1 MKLNLIFENSNDSI
15 EFDVVHNSD
24 ILEHLISVSNSNS
37 CNSFSDDGNISSS
50 VDRYLNELHNAVTLT
65 NSVMPRLCNQKFAEH
80 TDLLEYLDQKF
91 LNRQHEQWVL
101 SQQNIVD
108 IDRLR
113 FSQDKTISAIGW
125 RLHDLYPDQIRQIR
139 LAEAMQKL
147 GFIFPYEEVNMTVHR
162 LEHFF
167 AKDIE
172 FKAQSKWQVFDNPFQ
187 DTMISNND
195 VVNFSFGYTYVG
207 RQFYNKWQYF
217 DTDLDCVDHYNYETL
232 EYAFQINL
240 DRPQTI
246 PYSKE
251 FIHWQQR
258 KGIKAITTQI
268 PIANIIDLE
277 KNLKYYRTM
286 LYKNSKA
293 NNRATLLLH

>member
-1 MKLNLIFENSNDSI
+1 MKLNLIFENSNDTI
-15 EFDVVHNSD
+15 EFDVVYNSD
-24 ILEHLISVSNSNS
+24 ILEHVVAKSNAND
-37 CNSFSDDGNISSS
+37 CNSYSDDGNISSS
-50 VDRYLNELHNAVTLT
+50 VNRYLNELHSSVTLT
-65 NSVMPRLCNQKFAEH
+65 NTVMPLLCDQKFAEH

-101 SQQNIVD
+101 SQQTIID
-108 IDRLR
+108 IDKLR
-113 FSQDKTISAIGW
+113 FSQDKTISQLGW
-125 RLHDLYPDQIRQIR
+125 RLHDLYPDEIRQIR

-162 LEHFF
+162 LEQFF
-167 AKDIE
+167 AKNIE
-172 FKAQSKWQVFDNPFQ
+172 FKSQSKWQIFDNPFQ

-195 VVNFSFGYTYVG
+195 VVNLSFGYTYVG

-217 DTDLDCVDHYNYETL
+217 DTDLDCVDHYNYDTL

-251 FIHWQQR
+251 FINWQQQ
-258 KGIKAITTQI
+258 KGVKAIATQI

-286 LYKNSKA
+286 LYKNSRA
-293 NNRATLLLH
+293 GNRATLLLH

>member
-15 EFDVVHNSD
+15 EFDIVHNSD
-24 ILEHLISVSNSNS
+24 ILEYFISKSNADG
-37 CNSFSDDGNISSS
+37 CNSYSDDGNISSS
-50 VDRYLNELHNAVTLT
+50 VDSCLNQLHNAITLT
-65 NSVMPRLCNQKFAEH
+65 NSVMPLLCDQKFAEH

-125 RLHDLYPDQIRQIR
+125 RLHDLFPDEIRQIR

-147 GFIFPYEEVNMTVHR
+147 GLIFPYEEVNMTVHR
-162 LEHFF
+162 LENFF
-167 AKDIE
+167 SKDIE
-172 FKAQSKWQVFDNPFQ
+172 FKAQSKWQVFENPFQ

-195 VVNFSFGYTYVG
+195 VVNLSFGYTYVG
-207 RQFYNKWQYF
+207 RQFYNKWQF
-217 DTDLDCVDHYNYETL
+217 WDTDLEFVDHYNYETL
-232 EYAFQINL
+232 EYAFQLNL

-246 PYSKE
+246 PYSNE
-251 FIHWQQR
+251 FLDWQQQ
-258 KGIKAITTQI
+258 KGVKAIATQI
-268 PIANIIDLE
+268 PIANIIDLG